1 MRNHTNK
8 VSKKLKVFMALV
20 LYPFTNTFLIFIGQ
34 LKPLNHRQNVD
45 HAEVLQRN
53 HNTERDS
60 GETRSHRVASAEL
73 ANPEA
78 DTYDCGDRE
87 NESHF

>member
-1 MRNHTNK
+1 M
-8 VSKKLKVFMALV
+8 
-20 LYPFTNTFLIFIGQ
+20 
-34 LKPLNHRQNVD
+34 PLNRRQHVD

-60 GETRSHRVASAEL
+60 GETGSHRVASAEL
-73 ANPEA
+73 ANSET
-78 DTYDCGDRE
+78 DTYDCDDRE